1 MTNHFFLDSTIMA
14 ISLINTILLIWLGL
28 TVLLNAERR
37 TWGAWLAGSGLLLGG
52 IFFISHTAILGYGFS
67 LFGIGLDI
75 WWRLGLAPV
84 VALPFVWYLMMLW
97 YSGFWG
103 EKTNLLSRRQMPW
116 FIIASITTFITLG
129 LIAFENPVPSFIEYA
144 NEGLLETATIG
155 GIPLLILFYP
165 FYAILCVSL
174 ALDALRNPGPTDRV
188 MGDLARE
195 RARPWL
201 IATSIVLLMV
211 SFLVAI
217 TLVWIYIHTGNPGD
231 LLRGSITIGILDLAI
246 ETLIGIS
253 VILLG
258 QAIVAYEIFTGKTLP
273 RYGFLRYWRRAIILA
288 VGYGIVIG
296 VTANTNLRPIY
307 NLLLTAL
314 LMTSFYAMLGWRSY
328 TERERYIDNLRPF
341 IASHGF
347 FDQLTTTSH
356 LSPTDLNLQ
365 EPFNAL
371 CSDVLDAKVAF
382 LIPFGSMAPL
392 VGAPIVYPAGNQLS
406 ISGITDLLDNFTRS
420 GSTKSQ
426 ITPTGL
432 SEAPW
437 AVPLWSER
445 GIIGILFLGDK
456 RDGGLYTQEEIEIA
470 QTSGERLID
479 TKASVEIAHR
489 LMALQRQRLAE
500 SQLLDQRARRVL
512 HDDVLQQLHTA
523 MLKLVSEKSRPN
535 GGTSEAIELLA
546 EVHNQI
552 SDLLRDM
559 PTTSLPEIT
568 KLGLIGALQKLIN
581 EEYGSVFETVSWK
594 IDHEAERYTQSISPL
609 KAEVLYYASRESIRN
624 AAKHGMSEYLVHPLH
639 LNIRILVNHGL
650 EIQIEDD
657 GVGMSEE
664 RIITESEG
672 QGLALHS
679 TMMAVVGGELTVDS
693 EPGEYTRVSLLLP
706 VNT

>member
-1 MTNHFFLDSTIMA
+1 MTNNFILDWTIMA

-28 TVLLNAERR
+28 TVLFNAEKR
-37 TWGAWLAGSGLLLGG
+37 TLGAWLAGGGLLLGG
-52 IFFISHTAILGYGFS
+52 LFFISHTAILGYGFS

-97 YSGFWG
+97 YSGFWD
-103 EKTNLLSRRQMPW
+103 KPSNQLSTRQMPW
-116 FIIASITTFITLG
+116 FLIACIAAVIILG
-129 LIAFENPVPSFIEYA
+129 LIAFENPVPSFSGYA
-144 NEGLLETATIG
+144 NKGLTETATIG
-155 GIPLLILFYP
+155 GIPLLVLFYP
-165 FYAILCVSL
+165 LYVILCVSL
-174 ALDALRNPGPTDRV
+174 ALDTLRNPGPTDRV

-201 IATSIVLLMV
+201 TATSIVLLMV
-211 SFLVAI
+211 SLLVAAA
-217 TLVWIYIHTGNPGD
+217 LVWIYIHTGNPRD
-231 LLRGSITIGILDLAI
+231 LLMGSMTIGLFDLTIEILI
-246 ETLIGIS
+246 CVS

-258 QAIVAYEIFTGKTLP
+258 QAIVSYEIFTGKTLP

-296 VTANTNLRPIY
+296 FTANTNLRPIY
-307 NLLLTAL
+307 SLLITAI
-314 LMTSFYAMLGWRSY
+314 LMTSFYAMLAWRSY

-341 IASHGF
+341 IASQGF
-347 FDQLTTTSH
+347 YDQLTTSSQI
-356 LSPTDLNLQ
+356 SPTDLNLQ
-365 EPFNAL
+365 EPFDAL
-371 CSDVLDAKVAF
+371 CKDVLSAKVAY
-382 LIPFGSMAPL
+382 LIPFGTMAPL
-392 VGAPIVYPAGNQLS
+392 VGSSIVYPAGNQLS
-406 ISGITDLLDNFTRS
+406 ISGVTNLLENFNRP
-420 GSTKSQ
+420 GSPKSQ

-432 SEAPW
+432 TEVPW

-489 LMALQRQRLAE
+489 LMTLQRQRLAE
-500 SQLLDQRARRVL
+500 SQILDQRARRVL

-535 GGTSEAIELLA
+535 GETSEAIELLA
-546 EVHNQI
+546 DVHNQI

-568 KLGLIGALQKLIN
+568 KLGLIGALQKIVN
-581 EEYGSVFETVSWK
+581 EEYGSIFESVNWK

-609 KAEVLYYASRESIRN
+609 TAEVLYYAARESIRN
-624 AAKHGMSEYLVHPLH
+624 AAKHGMSENLVRPLH
-639 LNIRILVNHGL
+639 LDIRIFYTHGL

-657 GVGMSEE
+657 GVGMSTE

-672 QGLALHS
+672 QGLAIHS
-679 TMMAVVGGELTVDS
+679 TMMAVIGGELTVDS
-693 EPGEYTRVSLLLP
+693 KSGEYTRVSILLP
-706 VNT
+706 INS